1 MYKVQSGQIIEKDFC
16 FVWVN
21 SILLTTNTFPISSQS
36 AQMKWVNLGVS
47 GCRPLFSMRD
57 IRTAEYFI
65 GHISAENTIVAA
77 SNNKCV
83 AWRELKKKIIKLNYG
98 SFNMST
104 MFARYC
110 FSNDQCRETQIYRF
124 TA

>member
-1 MYKVQSGQIIEKDFC
+1 MIPGTNSFPVLPFVGWAQLVSDHNWLMYEVQSGQKIEKDFC

-65 GHISAENTIVAA
+65 GHVSAENTIAAA

-83 AWRELKKKIIKLNYG
+83 AWRELKKK
-98 SFNMST
+98 S
-104 MFARYC
+104 
-110 FSNDQCRETQIYRF
+110 
-124 TA
+124 